1 MIPGFRKGVLRGALQ
16 LQTRRPCRQDRCDR
30 LGEMLRI
37 VLSGREVSRPSSTM
51 PTQAGALTL
60 ERLDGSATSLSVW
73 PSTPVT

>member
-1 MIPGFRKGVLRGALQ
+1 MIPGFGKGVLRSALQ

-37 VLSGREVSRPSSTM
+37 VLSGRDETLAPSM
-51 PTQAGALTL
+51 PTRAGALTL

-73 PSTPVT
+73 LSTPVT